1 MKKIILTAF
10 AALMALAV
18 FTGCEYKV
26 DKNETDVVIENKGIV
41 VGTKVIAF
49 KDCEKITDE
58 YVKSP
63 WKEDTPVKDGDEAIL
78 VDIDSDGFLQLLG
91 KAWDKYY
98 ITLKDAIDVSSY
110 KEMVITAKCADKD
123 WTKPDAFVVELSDG
137 TNASG
142 MDSWAQPGF
151 LDLSNGYKDFT
162 VKLESLKFE
171 AANSVYTGSKAL
183 EDFKSIKEIV
193 INPRG
198 ANGNFYI
205 AAITFK

>member
-49 KDCEKITDE
+49 KDCEKITDA

-63 WKEDTPVKDGDEAIL
+63 WKEGTPVKDGEDAIL
-78 VDIDSDGFLQLLG
+78 VDIDNDGFLQLLG

-98 ITLKDAIDVSSY
+98 ITLKEAIDVSSY
-110 KEMVITAKCADKD
+110 TEMVITAKCADKN
-123 WTKPDAFVVELSDG
+123 WTAPDTFVVELSDG

-142 MDSWAQPGF
+142 MDGWAQTGF
-151 LDLSNGYKDFT
+151 LALSNGYKDFT
-162 VKLESLKFE
+162 VKLESLKSE
-171 AANSVYTGSKAL
+171 GSNSVYAESKAL
-183 EDFKSIKEIV
+183 EDFKSIKEIA
-193 INPRG
+193 ISPRS